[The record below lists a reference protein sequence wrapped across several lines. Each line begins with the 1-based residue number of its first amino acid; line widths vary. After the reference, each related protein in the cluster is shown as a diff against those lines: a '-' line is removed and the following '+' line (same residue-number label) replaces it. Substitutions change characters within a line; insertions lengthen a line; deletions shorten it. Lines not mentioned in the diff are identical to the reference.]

1 MITLE
6 KLTKRYG
13 PKILFENVSMRF
25 DPGKRYVLVGANG
38 AGKSTLLKVISGEEE
53 SDQGSVEIPRQLRV
67 GVLKQDHFA
76 YESSRIIDTVL
87 MGNRALWDAMQER
100 DRLYEVEMTDEVGM
114 RLAELEGT
122 IGEEDGYTAESRA
135 AEILEGLGIATAR
148 HTSTVS
154 TLAGGY
160 KLRVLIAQTL
170 FAGADVLLLDEP
182 TNHLDLDSIR
192 WLESYLTDT
201 FRGTL
206 LVVSHDRHFMNAIAT
221 HVADVDYQTVTL
233 YTGDYDDFI
242 EQKTTG
248 KRQSDADA
256 AQKKKKIA
264 ELKDFVARFGASAS
278 RSSQAQSRVKEIEKL
293 EAGIQV
299 RRSSVVRPYI
309 KFEIEKPSGR
319 DVLRVEGLAK
329 SFGDLRVI
337 QKLDFNLNRGDKL
350 AVIGPSGI
358 GKSTLLKL
366 LVGELTPDAGKV
378 TWGHDTNVGYF
389 AQDHHEAIEPGF
401 TAYDWLYRFD
411 PSAPKEH
418 VRSVLGKLLFSGEAG
433 LKKTENLS
441 GGEAARLFLAKLI
454 LVKNNV
460 VVLDEP
466 TNHLD
471 VESIDAL
478 LQALIDYKGTVI
490 VTSHDRHFVGKLGTR
505 VLELSAKG
513 PQLFNG
519 TYDEYLEGPGKPEAY
534 AGAKAS

>member
-53 SDQGSVEIPRQLRV
+53 SDQGTVEIPRQLRV

-76 YESSRIIDTVL
+76 YESCRIIDTVL

-122 IGEEDGYTAESRA
+122 IGEEDGYTAEARA

-170 FAGADVLLLDEP
+170 FGGADVLLLDEP

-378 TWGHDTNVGYF
+378 TWGHDTSVGYF
-389 AQDHHEAIEPGF
+389 AQDHHEAIEPGY

-505 VLELSAKG
+505 VLELSPRG

-519 TYDEYLEGPGKPEAY
+519 TYDEYLEGPGNPSAQQQ
-534 AGAKAS
+534 GARA

>member
-53 SDQGSVEIPRQLRV
+53 SDQGAVEIPKQLRV

-76 YESSRIIDTVL
+76 YESHRIIDTVL
-87 MGNRALWDAMQER
+87 MGNRALWEAMHER
-100 DRLYEVEMTDEVGM
+100 DRLYEGEMTDEVGM

-122 IGEEDGYTAESRA
+122 IGEEDGYTAEARA

-192 WLESYLTDT
+192 WLEAYLNDT

-293 EAGIQV
+293 EAGIHV
-299 RRSSVVRPYI
+299 RRTSVVRPYI

-329 SFGDLRVI
+329 SFGDLHVI

-401 TAYDWLYRFD
+401 TAYEWLYRFD

-454 LVKNNV
+454 LVKNNI

-478 LQALIDYKGTVI
+478 LQALIEYKGTVI

-505 VLELSAKG
+505 VLELSPRG
-513 PQLFNG
+513 PQLYNG
-519 TYDEYLEGPGKPEAY
+519 TYDEYLEGPGNPSAQ
-534 AGAKAS
+534 GVKAS